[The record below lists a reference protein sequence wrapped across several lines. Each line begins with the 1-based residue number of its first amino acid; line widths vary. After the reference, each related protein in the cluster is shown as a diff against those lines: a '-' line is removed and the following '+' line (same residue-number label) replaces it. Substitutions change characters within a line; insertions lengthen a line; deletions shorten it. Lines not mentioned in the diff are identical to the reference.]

1 MKIALV
7 TGGATGIGRAC
18 AIELCKQGFEVI
30 ASYNTSENQAVSLA
44 LDYPQIHTVKADL
57 TKQVQVKAMLSKLL
71 DLYGKIDVLV
81 NNAGIAQQKLFTD
94 ITEQDWDS
102 MFDTNVKSMFLVTKG
117 VLPKMIQNKYGKI
130 VNISSMWGI
139 TGASC
144 EVHYSASK
152 AAVIG
157 LTKALAKEVG
167 LSGINVNCVAPG
179 IIQTDMNKNLDCE
192 TLAILKEETPLNK
205 LGTPEQIASL
215 VAFLVSDNS
224 EFITGQIISAN
235 GGIVI

>member
-1 MKIALV
+1 MRTALV
-7 TGGATGIGRAC
+7 TGGATGIGMAC
-18 AIELCKQGFEVI
+18 AIELCTQGFEVI
-30 ASYNTSENQAVSLA
+30 VSYNTSQNQALSLSSE
-44 LDYPQIHTVKADL
+44 YPQIHTIKADL
-57 TKQVQVKAMLSKLL
+57 TKRVEVEAMLSKLL
-71 DLYGKIDVLV
+71 DSYGKIDVLV

-94 ITEQDWDS
+94 ITEQDWDC
-102 MFDTNVKSMFLVTKG
+102 MFDTNVKSMFLVTQG

-152 AAVIG
+152 SAVIG

-179 IIQTDMNKNLDCE
+179 VIQTDMNKNLGCE
-192 TLAILKEETPLNK
+192 TLAVLKEETPLNR

-215 VAFLVSDNS
+215 VAFLVSDNA

-235 GGIVI
+235 GGMVI